1 MTVRHFTLALAAL
14 VAPALGAQQSTPPST
29 ATPATPATS
38 VTSATTSGPTQ
49 TITFDDAIRIA
60 LKQNTT
66 LEQANNSAALDA
78 ANVRQQRLS
87 FLPDLRLSTN
97 TGQNYGRTFSQEEG
111 RIIDQTT
118 QSLTA
123 GISSSMTLF
132 NGLTNVANLR
142 SAQLTQEAGD
152 RNVKRAEQ
160 TVAFTVASNFLAIVQ
175 QQEQLR
181 VQQENL
187 AAQEAQE
194 KQIKAFVDAGSRPIS
209 DLYQQQA
216 TVAAARTQLVSAN
229 RALELAK
236 VDVIQTLQ
244 LDPRGNY
251 TFAPPVLDTTTA
263 NKLTFDLD
271 SLLTRAVGRRT
282 DLFAQQSLV
291 SAASQSVKAAKGG
304 RWPTL
309 SLSAGYNSG
318 YSSATNLSFN
328 DQLNQRRGGSLSLG
342 LSIPLFDRGTTD
354 LATQRAQ
361 INEENARLDLK
372 NRQQQIGL
380 EVRRAYLDY
389 EAAVQQSDA
398 AEAQLRAASLALQT
412 SQQRYN
418 VGAATL
424 LEVTQARATQL
435 QAASGLV
442 TARYS
447 LLFQRTLIGY
457 FVGDLDPRNVTI
469 G

>member
-1 MTVRHFTLALAAL
+1 MRTPRILVTLVMAAS
-14 VAPALGAQQSTPPST
+14 AAGAQAPTQPNAPS
-29 ATPATPATS
+29 
-38 VTSATTSGPTQ
+38 Q

-60 LKQNTT
+60 LRQNTT
-66 LEQANNSAALDA
+66 LLQANNSAALSSA
-78 ANVRQQRLS
+78 TVRQQRLS
-87 FLPDLRLSTN
+87 FLPDLRFTTN
-97 TGQNYGRTFSQEEG
+97 TGQNYGRTFSEDEG

-118 QSLTA
+118 QSVNA
-123 GISSSMTLF
+123 SVSSSVTLF
-132 NGLTNVANLR
+132 NGLTNVASLR
-142 SAQLTQEAGD
+142 SAQLSEDAGE

-160 TVAFTVASNFLAIVQ
+160 TVAFTVASNFLALVQ

-181 VQQENL
+181 VQRENL

-216 TVAAARTQLVSAN
+216 AVAAARSQVVNAE
-229 RALELAK
+229 RAFELAK
-236 VDVIQTLQ
+236 VDLIQTLQ
-244 LDPRGNY
+244 LDPRGSY
-251 TFAPPVLDTTTA
+251 AFAPPALDTASKA
-263 NKLTFDLD
+263 NATFSLD
-271 SLLTRAVGRRT
+271 SLLTRALGQRS

-291 SAASQSVKAAKGG
+291 SAASQNVKAANGS
-304 RWPTL
+304 RWPSL
-309 SLSAGYNSG
+309 SLSAGYNSA
-318 YSSATNLSFN
+318 YSSATPIGFT
-328 DQLNQRRGGSLSLG
+328 DQLNQRRGGSLAIG

-354 LATQRAQ
+354 LAAQRAQ
-361 INEENARLDLK
+361 IAEDNARLDLK
-372 NRQQQIGL
+372 DRQQQVGL

-389 EAAVQQSDA
+389 RAATQQLDA
-398 AEAQLRAASLALQT
+398 AEAQLRAAALALQA

-435 QAASGLV
+435 QGASALV
-442 TARYS
+442 TARYG

-457 FVGDLDPRNVTI
+457 YIGDLDPRAVTI

>member
-1 MTVRHFTLALAAL
+1 MKYRYLAVGFIVGLTP
-14 VAPALGAQQSTPPST
+14 VLGAQQ
-29 ATPATPATS
+29 ATPASTTS
-38 VTSATTSGPTQ
+38 SATTGGPTES
-49 TITFDDAIRIA
+49 ITFDEAIRIA

-66 LEQANNSAALDA
+66 LEQANNAAALDA
-78 ANVRQQRLS
+78 ANVTQQRLS

-97 TGQNYGRTFSQEEG
+97 TGQNYGRSFSQDEG

-118 QSLTA
+118 QSVTA
-123 GISSSMTLF
+123 GLSSSMTLF

-142 SAQLTQEAGD
+142 SARLTQQAGD

-175 QQEQLR
+175 QQEQMR

-187 AAQEAQE
+187 AAQDAQE

-216 TVAAARTQLVSAN
+216 TVAAARTSLVSAN

-251 TFAPPVLDTTTA
+251 TFTPPALDTATS
-263 NKLTFDLD
+263 NKITFSLD
-271 SLLTRAVGRRT
+271 SLLTRAIGRRT

-291 SAASQSVKAAKGG
+291 SAAAQGVKAARGS
-304 RWPTL
+304 RWPAL
-309 SLSAGYNSG
+309 SLTAGYNSA
-318 YSSATNLSFN
+318 YNSATDVSFN
-328 DQLNQRRGGSLSLG
+328 EQLNQRRGGSLG
-342 LSIPLFDRGTTD
+342 IGVSIPLFDRGTTN

-361 INEENARLDLK
+361 INEDNARLELK
-372 NRQQQIGL
+372 NAQQQIGL

-389 EAAVQQSDA
+389 QAAVQQLDA
-398 AEAQLRAASLALQT
+398 AQAQLRAAQLALQT

-457 FVGDLDPRNVTI
+457 YVGDLDPRNVTI

>member
-1 MTVRHFTLALAAL
+1 MRNRYLAVMFIAGLTST
-14 VAPALGAQQSTPPST
+14 LGAQQ
-29 ATPATPATS
+29 ATPTS
-38 VTSATTSGPTQ
+38 TTSSATTGGPTQ

-66 LEQANNSAALDA
+66 LEQANNAAALDA

-97 TGQNYGRTFSQEEG
+97 TGQNYGRSFSEEEG

-123 GISSSMTLF
+123 GLSSSMTLF

-142 SAQLTQEAGD
+142 SARLTQEAGD

-175 QQEQLR
+175 QQEQVR

-216 TVAAARTQLVSAN
+216 TVAAARTSLVSAN

-251 TFAPPVLDTTTA
+251 TFAPPALDTTTA
-263 NKLTFDLD
+263 NMVTFNLD
-271 SLLTRAVGRRT
+271 SLLTRAIGRRT

-291 SAASQSVKAAKGG
+291 SAAGQSVKAARGS
-304 RWPTL
+304 RWPAL
-309 SLSAGYNSG
+309 SLTAGYNSA
-318 YSSATNLSFN
+318 YNSATDVSFN
-328 DQLNQRRGGSLSLG
+328 EQLNQRRGGSLG
-342 LSIPLFDRGTTD
+342 IGVSIPLFDRGTTD

-361 INEENARLDLK
+361 INEDNARLELK
-372 NRQQQIGL
+372 NTQQQIGL

-389 EAAVQQSDA
+389 QAAVQQLDA
-398 AEAQLRAASLALQT
+398 AQAQLRAAQLALQT

-424 LEVTQARATQL
+424 LEVTQARAAQL

-442 TARYS
+442 TARYA

-457 FVGDLDPRNVTI
+457 YVGDLDPRNVTI

>member
-1 MTVRHFTLALAAL
+1 VFAAS
-14 VAPALGAQQSTPPST
+14 ALGAQT
-29 ATPATPATS
+29 ATPS
-38 VTSATTSGPTQ
+38 Q
-49 TITFDDAIRIA
+49 QITFDDAIAIA
-60 LKQNTT
+60 LRQNTT
-66 LEQANNSAALDA
+66 LRQANNTAALNA

-87 FLPDLRLSTN
+87 LLPDLRFNTS
-97 TGQNYGRTFSQEEG
+97 TGQNYGRTFSEEEG
-111 RIIDQTT
+111 RILNQTT
-118 QSLTA
+118 QSVNA
-123 GISSSMTLF
+123 GVSSSVTLF

-142 SAQLTQEAGD
+142 SAQLTEDAGE

-160 TVAFTVASNFLAIVQ
+160 TVAFTVASNFLTLVQ

-187 AAQEAQE
+187 AAQTAQE
-194 KQIKAFVDAGSRPIS
+194 KQIQAYVNAGSRPIS

-216 TVAAARTQLVSAN
+216 TVAAARTQVVSAT

-236 VDVIQTLQ
+236 VDIIQALN

-251 TFAPPVLDTTTA
+251 SFVPPALDTTA
-263 NKLTFDLD
+263 SSGNSVTFKLD
-271 SLLTRAVGRRT
+271 SLLTRALAQRS
-282 DLFAQQSLV
+282 DLDAQEALV
-291 SAASQSVKAAKGG
+291 SAASQSVKAAKGA

-309 SLSAGYNSG
+309 SLTAGYNSA
-318 YSSATNLSFN
+318 YNSATTLGFY
-328 DQLNQRRGGSLSLG
+328 DQLDQRRGGSLSLG
-342 LSIPLFDRGTTD
+342 FSIPLWDRGSAD
-354 LATQRAQ
+354 LATQRAE
-361 INEENARLDLK
+361 IAEDNARLGLK
-372 NRQQQIGL
+372 DQQQQIGL

-389 EAAVQQSDA
+389 EASKQQLDA
-398 AEAQLRAASLALQT
+398 AEAQLRAAQLALQT

-435 QAASGLV
+435 QAASALV
-442 TARYS
+442 TARYG

-457 FVGDLDPRNVTI
+457 YTGDLNPRSVSI

>member
-1 MTVRHFTLALAAL
+1 MRTPRILVTLVMVASAA
-14 VAPALGAQQSTPPST
+14 GAQAPTQPNAPS
-29 ATPATPATS
+29 
-38 VTSATTSGPTQ
+38 Q

-60 LKQNTT
+60 LRQNTT
-66 LEQANNSAALDA
+66 LLQANNSAALSSA
-78 ANVRQQRLS
+78 TVRQQRLS
-87 FLPDLRLSTN
+87 FLPDLRFTTN
-97 TGQNYGRTFSQEEG
+97 TGQNYGRTFSEDEG

-118 QSLTA
+118 QSVNA
-123 GISSSMTLF
+123 SVSSSVTLF
-132 NGLTNVANLR
+132 NGLTNVASLR
-142 SAQLTQEAGD
+142 SAQLSEDAGE

-160 TVAFTVASNFLAIVQ
+160 TVAFTVASNFLALVQ

-181 VQQENL
+181 VQRENL

-216 TVAAARTQLVSAN
+216 AVAAARSQVVNAE
-229 RALELAK
+229 RAFELAK
-236 VDVIQTLQ
+236 VDLIQTLQ
-244 LDPRGNY
+244 LDPRGSY
-251 TFAPPVLDTTTA
+251 AFAPPALDTASKA
-263 NKLTFDLD
+263 NATFSLD
-271 SLLTRAVGRRT
+271 SLLTRALGQRS

-291 SAASQSVKAAKGG
+291 SAASQNVKAANGS
-304 RWPTL
+304 RWPSL
-309 SLSAGYNSG
+309 SLSAGYNSAF
-318 YSSATNLSFN
+318 SSATSIGFT
-328 DQLNQRRGGSLSLG
+328 DQLNQRRGGSLAIG

-354 LATQRAQ
+354 LAAQRAQ
-361 INEENARLDLK
+361 IAEDNARLDLK
-372 NRQQQIGL
+372 DRQQQVGL

-389 EAAVQQSDA
+389 QAATQQLDA
-398 AEAQLRAASLALQT
+398 AEAQLRAAALALQA

-435 QAASGLV
+435 QGASALV
-442 TARYS
+442 TARYG

-457 FVGDLDPRNVTI
+457 YIGDLDPRAVTI

>member
-1 MTVRHFTLALAAL
+1 MRTPRILVTLVMAAS
-14 VAPALGAQQSTPPST
+14 AAGAQAPTQPNAPS
-29 ATPATPATS
+29 
-38 VTSATTSGPTQ
+38 Q

-60 LKQNTT
+60 LRQNTT
-66 LEQANNSAALDA
+66 LLQANNSAALSSA
-78 ANVRQQRLS
+78 TVRQQRLS
-87 FLPDLRLSTN
+87 FLPDLRFTTN
-97 TGQNYGRTFSQEEG
+97 TGQNYGRTFSEDEG

-118 QSLTA
+118 QSVNA
-123 GISSSMTLF
+123 SVSSSVTLF
-132 NGLTNVANLR
+132 NGLTNVASLR
-142 SAQLTQEAGD
+142 SAQLSEDAGE

-160 TVAFTVASNFLAIVQ
+160 TVAFTVASNFLALVQ

-181 VQQENL
+181 VQRENL
-187 AAQEAQE
+187 AAQVAQE

-216 TVAAARTQLVSAN
+216 AVAAARSQVVNAE
-229 RALELAK
+229 RAFELAK
-236 VDVIQTLQ
+236 VDLIQTLQ
-244 LDPRGNY
+244 LDPRGSY
-251 TFAPPVLDTTTA
+251 AFAPPALDTASKA
-263 NKLTFDLD
+263 NAMFSLD
-271 SLLTRAVGRRT
+271 SLLTRALGQRS

-291 SAASQSVKAAKGG
+291 SAASQNVKAANGS
-304 RWPTL
+304 RWPSL
-309 SLSAGYNSG
+309 SLSAGYNSA
-318 YSSATNLSFN
+318 YSSATSIGFT
-328 DQLNQRRGGSLSLG
+328 DQLNQRRGGSLAIG

-354 LATQRAQ
+354 LAAQRAQ
-361 INEENARLDLK
+361 IAEDNARLDLK
-372 NRQQQIGL
+372 DRQQQVGL

-389 EAAVQQSDA
+389 RAATQQLDA
-398 AEAQLRAASLALQT
+398 AEAQLRAAALALQA

-442 TARYS
+442 TARYG

-457 FVGDLDPRNVTI
+457 YIGDLDPRAVTI

>member
-1 MTVRHFTLALAAL
+1 MRTPRILLTMVMAAS
-14 VAPALGAQQSTPPST
+14 AAGAQAPTQPNAPS
-29 ATPATPATS
+29 
-38 VTSATTSGPTQ
+38 Q

-60 LKQNTT
+60 LRQNTT
-66 LEQANNSAALDA
+66 LLQANNSAALTSA
-78 ANVRQQRLS
+78 TVRQQRLS
-87 FLPDLRLSTN
+87 FLPELRFTTN
-97 TGQNYGRTFSQEEG
+97 TGQNYGRTFSEDEG

-118 QSLTA
+118 QSVNA
-123 GISSSMTLF
+123 GVSSSVTLF
-132 NGLTNVANLR
+132 NGLTNVASLR
-142 SAQLTQEAGD
+142 SAQLSEDAGE

-160 TVAFTVASNFLAIVQ
+160 TVAFTVASNFLALVQ

-181 VQQENL
+181 VQRENL

-216 TVAAARTQLVSAN
+216 AVAAARSQVVNAE
-229 RALELAK
+229 RAFELAK
-236 VDVIQTLQ
+236 VDLIQTLQ
-244 LDPRGNY
+244 LDPRGSY
-251 TFAPPVLDTTTA
+251 AFAPPALDTASKA
-263 NKLTFDLD
+263 NATFSLD
-271 SLLTRAVGRRT
+271 SLLTRALGQRS

-291 SAASQSVKAAKGG
+291 SAASQNVKASNGS
-304 RWPTL
+304 RWPSL
-309 SLSAGYNSG
+309 SLSAGYNSA
-318 YSSATNLSFN
+318 YSSATSIGFT
-328 DQLNQRRGGSLSLG
+328 DQLNQRRGGSIAIG

-354 LATQRAQ
+354 LAAQRAQ
-361 INEENARLDLK
+361 IAEDNARLDLK
-372 NRQQQIGL
+372 DRQQQVGL

-389 EAAVQQSDA
+389 RAATQQLDA
-398 AEAQLRAASLALQT
+398 AEAQLRAAALALQA

-435 QAASGLV
+435 QGASALV
-442 TARYS
+442 TARYG

-457 FVGDLDPRNVTI
+457 YVGDLDPRAVTI

>member
-1 MTVRHFTLALAAL
+1 MRTPRILVTLVMAAS
-14 VAPALGAQQSTPPST
+14 AAGAQAPTQPNAPS
-29 ATPATPATS
+29 
-38 VTSATTSGPTQ
+38 Q

-60 LKQNTT
+60 LRQNTT
-66 LEQANNSAALDA
+66 LLQANNSAALSSA
-78 ANVRQQRLS
+78 TVRQQRLS
-87 FLPDLRLSTN
+87 FLPDLRFTTN
-97 TGQNYGRTFSQEEG
+97 TGQNYGRTFSEDEG

-118 QSLTA
+118 QSVNA
-123 GISSSMTLF
+123 GVSSSVTLF
-132 NGLTNVANLR
+132 NGLTNVASLR
-142 SAQLTQEAGD
+142 SAQLSEDAGE

-160 TVAFTVASNFLAIVQ
+160 TVAFTVASNFLALVQ

-181 VQQENL
+181 VQRENL

-216 TVAAARTQLVSAN
+216 AVAAARSQVVNAE
-229 RALELAK
+229 RAFELAK
-236 VDVIQTLQ
+236 VDLIQTLQ
-244 LDPRGNY
+244 LDPRGSY
-251 TFAPPVLDTTTA
+251 AFAPPALDTASKA
-263 NKLTFDLD
+263 NATFSLD
-271 SLLTRAVGRRT
+271 SLLTRALGQRS

-291 SAASQSVKAAKGG
+291 SAASQNVKAANGS
-304 RWPTL
+304 RWPSL
-309 SLSAGYNSG
+309 SLSAGYNSA
-318 YSSATNLSFN
+318 YSSATPIGFT
-328 DQLNQRRGGSLSLG
+328 DQLNQRRGGSLAIG

-354 LATQRAQ
+354 LAAQRAQ
-361 INEENARLDLK
+361 IAEDNARLDLK
-372 NRQQQIGL
+372 DRQQQVGL

-389 EAAVQQSDA
+389 RAATQQLDA
-398 AEAQLRAASLALQT
+398 AEAQLRAAALALQA

-435 QAASGLV
+435 QGASTLV
-442 TARYS
+442 TARYG

-457 FVGDLDPRNVTI
+457 YIGDLDPRAVTI

>member
-1 MTVRHFTLALAAL
+1 MKHRHLAAL
-14 VAPALGAQQSTPPST
+14 FLVSLTPALGAQQ
-29 ATPATPATS
+29 ATPTS
-38 VTSATTSGPTQ
+38 TTSSATTGGPTE

-66 LEQANNSAALDA
+66 LEQANNAAALDA
-78 ANVRQQRLS
+78 ATVRQQRLS
-87 FLPDLRLSTN
+87 FLPDLRLTTN
-97 TGQNYGRTFSQEEG
+97 TGQNYGRSFSEEEG

-123 GISSSMTLF
+123 GLSSSVTLF

-142 SAQLTQEAGD
+142 SARLAQEAGD

-175 QQEQLR
+175 EQEQVR

-216 TVAAARTQLVSAN
+216 TVAAARTSLVSAN

-251 TFAPPVLDTTTA
+251 TFAPPALDTTTS
-263 NKLTFDLD
+263 NKITFSLD
-271 SLLTRAVGRRT
+271 SLLTRAIGRRT
-282 DLFAQQSLV
+282 DLFARQSLV
-291 SAASQSVKAAKGG
+291 SAATQSVKAARGS
-304 RWPTL
+304 RWPAL
-309 SLSAGYNSG
+309 SLTAGYNSA
-318 YSSATNLSFN
+318 YNSATDVSFN
-328 DQLNQRRGGSLSLG
+328 QQLNQRRGGSLG
-342 LSIPLFDRGTTD
+342 IGVSIPLFDRGTTD
-354 LATQRAQ
+354 FATQRAQ
-361 INEENARLDLK
+361 INEDNARLELK
-372 NRQQQIGL
+372 NTQQQIGL

-389 EAAVQQSDA
+389 QAAVQQLDA
-398 AEAQLRAASLALQT
+398 AQAQLRAAQLALEA

-424 LEVTQARATQL
+424 LEVTQARAVQL

-442 TARYS
+442 TARYA

-457 FVGDLDPRNVTI
+457 YVGDLDPRNVTI

>member
-1 MTVRHFTLALAAL
+1 MTVRYFILAIVIAGLT
-14 VAPALGAQQSTPPST
+14 PALGAQQ
-29 ATPATPATS
+29 ATPASTTS
-38 VTSATTSGPTQ
+38 SATTGGPTE
-49 TITFDDAIRIA
+49 TITFDEAIRIA

-66 LEQANNSAALDA
+66 LEQANNAAALDA

-97 TGQNYGRTFSQEEG
+97 TGQNYGRSFSQDEG

-118 QSLTA
+118 QSVTA
-123 GISSSMTLF
+123 GLSSSMTLF

-142 SAQLTQEAGD
+142 SARLTQEAGD

-175 QQEQLR
+175 QQEQMR

-216 TVAAARTQLVSAN
+216 TVAAARTSLVSTN

-251 TFAPPVLDTTTA
+251 TFAPPALDTTTS
-263 NKLTFDLD
+263 NKITFSLD
-271 SLLTRAVGRRT
+271 SLLTRAIGRRT

-291 SAASQSVKAAKGG
+291 SAAAQSVKAARGS
-304 RWPTL
+304 RWPAL
-309 SLSAGYNSG
+309 SLTAGYNSA
-318 YSSATNLSFN
+318 YNSATDVSFN
-328 DQLNQRRGGSLSLG
+328 EQLNQRRGGSLG
-342 LSIPLFDRGTTD
+342 IGVSIPLFDRGTTD

-361 INEENARLDLK
+361 INEDNARLELK
-372 NRQQQIGL
+372 NAQQQIGL

-389 EAAVQQSDA
+389 QAAVQQLDA
-398 AEAQLRAASLALQT
+398 AQAQLRAAQLALQT

-442 TARYS
+442 TARYG

-457 FVGDLDPRNVTI
+457 YVGDLDPRNVTI